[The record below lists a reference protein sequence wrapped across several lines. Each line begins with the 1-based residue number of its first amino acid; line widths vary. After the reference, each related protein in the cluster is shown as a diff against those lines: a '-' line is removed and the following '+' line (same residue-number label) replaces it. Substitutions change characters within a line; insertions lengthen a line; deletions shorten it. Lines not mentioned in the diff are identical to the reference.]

1 MKEDKAHILRK
12 VLTVISLILVFATAG
27 LLSIT
32 TQIKTVTLNYFG
44 TTKTVKTL
52 ASSVDSFLLQNKIYV
67 NEETKVSP
75 KKSDKIVDG
84 MEIMIYSEKELA
96 MIDIDSMKMN
106 YIPMVAKLEEV
117 VEPIPF
123 TEETK
128 DNPEIDKGTTQ
139 TVQEGVEGQKT
150 TSYIVRY
157 SNNKEIDRAQVDSEV
172 ISEAKNRVIEVG
184 TRVVVSRSSIVTSIN
199 SSPVDGDF
207 KAYNINL
214 PVEQQQYAY
223 NLCKRYGI
231 DYELFLAIMYQES
244 HYNPYAVGGGNSY
257 GLCQIHVSNHSNLMA
272 KLGISDFFDPYDNMT
287 AGAYLYAEYM
297 NSANSKIADPT
308 TATVYALNAYNM
320 GEGVYYRNCYS
331 QGIIDRGYSTS
342 ILNLRERILTNGGL

>member
-117 VEPIPF
+117 VESIPF

-157 SNNKEIDRAQVDSEV
+157 SNNKEINRAQVDSEV

-184 TRVVVSRSSIVTSIN
+184 TRVTVSRSSIVTSIT

-257 GLCQIHVSNHSNLMA
+257 GLCQIHVSNHSNLIA

-342 ILNLRERILTNGGL
+342 ILNLREKILTNGGL